1 MSVDL
6 ALRFVEER
14 NTTRKVSPGPRP
26 EGIRLQSSGT
36 SGLVLALAT
45 LEAAPV
51 PAELMAE
58 TR

>member
-1 MSVDL
+1 MEEEL

-14 NTTRKVSPGPRP
+14 KRSRKLSATVSPV
-26 EGIRLQSSGT
+26 GIRPQYVGT
-36 SGLVLALAT
+36 AVQVVALAT